1 MGSSVIKAD
10 QLNNALKIILFGLLA
25 LVLVLGNAFL
35 FSKKTSLEKQLSQ
48 MEQLEKRMQA
58 ETESLSKEKSKLTD
72 EKEKL
77 QADAASYL
85 SGNEKL
91 QKEKETLNTGLEKAQ
106 KLVETKEAESQRLK
120 ESLKKIEK
128 KIAREHAAGESKSE
142 EEAKKMQKRLY
153 ERDEKIKKE
162 NAVYHYNLAVA
173 LTEAKHY
180 DAAIAEYEK
189 ALALDPNNAEAHYNL
204 GLIYDDIND
213 DANKAVFHYRAY
225 LKLRPKAADRDE
237 VERAIK
243 NLKT

>member
-1 MGSSVIKAD
+1 MV
-10 QLNNALKIILFGLLA
+10 LFGILI

-72 EKEKL
+72 AKEKL

-120 ESLKKIEK
+120 ESLKKLEK
-128 KIAREHAAGESKSE
+128 RIDKERAAGESKSE
-142 EEAKKMQKRLY
+142 EEAKKM
-153 ERDEKIKKE
+153 KKKLSE
-162 NAVYHYNLAVA
+162 MDKKVKEEGALYHYNLAVA
-173 LTEAKHY
+173 FTEAKHY
-180 DAAIAEYEK
+180 DAAITEYEK
-189 ALALDPNNAEAHYNL
+189 ALESSPDNAEAHYNL
-204 GLIYDDIND
+204 GLIYDNIKD
-213 DANKAVFHYRAY
+213 DANKAIFHYRAY
-225 LKLRPKAADRDE
+225 LKLRPKAVDRDE